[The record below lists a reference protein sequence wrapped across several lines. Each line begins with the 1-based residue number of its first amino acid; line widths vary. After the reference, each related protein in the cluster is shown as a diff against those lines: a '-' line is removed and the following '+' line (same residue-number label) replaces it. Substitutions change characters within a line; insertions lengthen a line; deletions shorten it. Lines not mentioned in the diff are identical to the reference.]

1 MDFIVTVRT
10 YTGAVKSVEVK
21 NMPDEDAAR
30 AEAVSLTF
38 GRVLSIE
45 RTDSEEDVVV
55 ATTPKKK
62 RRKLPEIEREL
73 KPGETE
79 TIVTGYDNNPLAV
92 FSYLNDDGLVW
103 RTL

>member
-45 RTDSEEDVVV
+45 RTDTEEVVV
-55 ATTPKKK
+55 VDTTPKKK
-62 RRKLPEIEREL
+62 KRKLPEIEREL
-73 KPGETE
+73 MPGETE

-92 FSYLNDDGLVW
+92 FSYLNDDGLV
-103 RTL
+103 

>member
-45 RTDSEEDVVV
+45 RTDTTEDVVT
-55 ATTPKKK
+55 TTPKKK

-92 FSYLNDDGLVW
+92 FSLLKDDGL
-103 RTL
+103 L

>member
-1 MDFIVTVRT
+1 MDFTVTVRT
-10 YTGAVKSVEVK
+10 YTGAVKTVEVN

-45 RTDSEEDVVV
+45 RTDTEEDVV
-55 ATTPKKK
+55 ATTTTPKKK
-62 RRKLPEIEREL
+62 RRRLPEIEREL

-92 FSYLNDDGLVW
+92 FSLLKDDGL
-103 RTL
+103 L

>member
-1 MDFIVTVRT
+1 MDFSVTVRT
-10 YTGAVKSVEVK
+10 YTGAVKTVDVS

-30 AEAVSLTF
+30 AEAVSMTF
-38 GRVLSIE
+38 GRVLSIV
-45 RTDSEEDVVV
+45 RTDLEEDVVV

-62 RRKLPEIEREL
+62 RRKLPDIEREL

-92 FSYLNDDGLVW
+92 FTYLNDDGLV
-103 RTL
+103 

>member
-10 YTGAVKSVEVK
+10 YTGAVKSVEVN

-45 RTDSEEDVVV
+45 RTDTEEDVV

-62 RRKLPEIEREL
+62 RRRLPEIEREL

-92 FSYLNDDGLVW
+92 FSLLKDDGLM
-103 RTL
+103 

>member
-1 MDFIVTVRT
+1 MLPFFMDFIVTVRT

-45 RTDSEEDVVV
+45 RTDTEEVVV

-62 RRKLPEIEREL
+62 KRKLPEIEREL
-73 KPGETE
+73 MPGETE

-92 FSYLNDDGLVW
+92 FTYLNDDGLM
-103 RTL
+103 